1 MCKLL
6 SLATLGV
13 ASLASCVAG
22 PVTGL
27 CSFVLV
33 FAAVSQCSAG
43 FSVALSYDDQSPIL
57 GGTTPG
63 SAGTYATASFERLND
78 TEVQAVFSV
87 PSNTVSGLFLDQIGF
102 QFNATGVAFTPV
114 SGVVASTSFN
124 ANGIA
129 VVGTGNEKYN
139 TSFDFQNGNGD
150 RVKFGQPSTYKLS
163 FTGLNLANDLSNL
176 FATPTFPGNNFTYVS
191 AAHIAGY
198 GDSAG
203 IAPSGP
209 NGQAPP
215 DITAVP
221 EPTSLGIAGIAFGA
235 FAIRRWKQKRKLAAQ
250 V

>member
-6 SLATLGV
+6 SFVTLGV
-13 ASLASCVAG
+13 ASLAGCVAG
-22 PVTGL
+22 PITGW

-33 FAAVSQCSAG
+33 VAAVSNCSAG
-43 FSVALSYDDQSPIL
+43 FELSYDSQSPVL
-57 GGTTPG
+57 SGNTPG
-63 SAGTYATASFERLND
+63 SAGVYATVLFDRVSNNQVDA
-78 TEVQAVFSV
+78 TFSV
-87 PSNTVSGLFLDQIGF
+87 PSSNVSGLFVGEIGF
-102 QFNATGVAFTPV
+102 QFNATGVTFTRL
-114 SGVVASTSFN
+114 SGVLATTSFN

-139 TSFDFQNGNGD
+139 TNFDFPQPNND
-150 RVKFGQPSTYKLS
+150 RLKFGQPSKYRLT

-176 FATPTFPGNNFTYVS
+176 FATPTGNKFDYIS
-191 AAHIAGY
+191 AAHIQGY

-209 NGQAPP
+209 NGMAPP

-221 EPTSLGIAGIAFGA
+221 EPTSLGIAGFAFGA